1 MNLYLISQSINTG
14 YDTYDSAVV
23 AAESE
28 HDAIRIHPSAEFHEF
43 DENGILYF
51 KYVDGSRSQE
61 EENRSW
67 TGIENVSAKLIGTAT
82 DGIERGV
89 ICASFNA
96 G

>member
-51 KYVDGSRSQE
+51 KYVDGSRRQTE
-61 EENRSW
+61 DDHCW
-67 TGIENVSAKLIGTAT
+67 TRIENVSCKLIGTAT
-82 DGIERGV
+82 EGIGRGV

>member
-1 MNLYLISQSINTG
+1 MNLYLISQRVNTG

-28 HDAIRIHPSAEFHEF
+28 HDAIRIHPGYEFHEF

-51 KYVDGSRSQE
+51 KFADGSRRQTE
-61 EENRSW
+61 DYSW
-67 TGIENVSAKLIGTAT
+67 ASIENVSAKLIGTAT
-82 DGIERGV
+82 EGIERGV